1 MAEFFK
7 KYFSKNFFCDILFI
21 FVLSLVLT
29 FASFLFIDGVL
40 HFSIPFVLLKKPTI
54 LFMNFIPVFILMLIM
69 YFAIGSVGGAFLS
82 VGAMIFIMGVA
93 NQNKLFYRDDNLRIT
108 DIVLL
113 KETLGMVK
121 SGISIKLRWLYLVYP
136 LILIACGRYLLKLDK
151 YRPRAL
157 ARVLGAILM
166 CFVGFYTLTNFMTV
180 RDTYWNNRIGLFHP
194 YIEVERA
201 KDRGMVY
208 TFFYHYRD
216 FFYEKPP
223 VYDETTVMEKLDSY
237 EESMPTDDEKPDI
250 FLILGESFADLEEKG
265 AKVDPSVYRSLRK
278 LQDESISGLIQN
290 YTYGGGTIE
299 AERYIYQGAES
310 FPPYIKNIN
319 TFVWMLKNEGYA
331 TKSMHPFT
339 GKFYNRLN
347 TNQFLGFDE
356 FLHSENFFDEYFV
369 NKEADYFPDRILFP
383 LVLED
388 YRNRNKSKRYFNS
401 VVTMQNHTPYSP
413 EDNGIGDFVD
423 RESFTGTDE
432 EYNIAN
438 NYIYGVKDTAD
449 QLLNFTEELEKEKS
463 PVVVIFYGDH
473 LARLGEEGKVYES
486 MGVDIGFDS
495 PEGWL
500 KHYTTPF
507 IIWANSAAK
516 EKIGDDMVGDIP
528 TMSNYYLFAY
538 ALEKMGYKTPY
549 IQYLSER
556 RKEYPVDASSYISEN
571 GKLTADPS
579 EKTQNDKLFHYMMQ
593 YYRLSHFSYD
603 EVANKK

>member
-1 MAEFFK
+1 
-7 KYFSKNFFCDILFI
+7 
-21 FVLSLVLT
+21 
-29 FASFLFIDGVL
+29 
-40 HFSIPFVLLKKPTI
+40 
-54 LFMNFIPVFILMLIM
+54 
-69 YFAIGSVGGAFLS
+69 
-82 VGAMIFIMGVA
+82 
-93 NQNKLFYRDDNLRIT
+93 
-108 DIVLL
+108 
-113 KETLGMVK
+113 
-121 SGISIKLRWLYLVYP
+121 
-136 LILIACGRYLLKLDK
+136 
-151 YRPRAL
+151 
-157 ARVLGAILM
+157 
-166 CFVGFYTLTNFMTV
+166 
-180 RDTYWNNRIGLFHP
+180 
-194 YIEVERA
+194 
-201 KDRGMVY
+201 
-208 TFFYHYRD
+208 
-216 FFYEKPP
+216 
-223 VYDETTVMEKLDSY
+223 
-237 EESMPTDDEKPDI
+237 
-250 FLILGESFADLEEKG
+250 
-265 AKVDPSVYRSLRK
+265 
-278 LQDESISGLIQN
+278 
-290 YTYGGGTIE
+290 
-299 AERYIYQGAES
+299 
-310 FPPYIKNIN
+310 
-319 TFVWMLKNEGYA
+319 MLKNEGYA

-356 FLHSENFFDEYFV
+356 FLYSENFFDDYFV

-388 YRNRNKSKRYFNS
+388 YRNRDKSKRYFNS

-413 EDNGIGDFVD
+413 EDKGIGDFVD

-473 LARLGEEGKVYES
+473 LARLGEEGKVYEH

-516 EKIGDDMVGDIP
+516 EKIGDDMVGKNP
-528 TMSNYYLFAY
+528 TMSNYYLFSY

-579 EKTQNDKLFHYMMQ
+579 EKAKNDKLFHYMMQ

>member
-7 KYFSKNFFCDILFI
+7 KYFSENFFCDILFI

-29 FASFLFIDGVL
+29 FASFLFIDGVV

-69 YFAIGSVGGAFLS
+69 YFAIGSVGWAFLS

-93 NQNKLFYRDDNLRIT
+93 NQNKLFYCDDNLRIT

-136 LILIACGRYLLKLDK
+136 LILIACGRYFLKLDK

-166 CFVGFYTLTNFMTV
+166 CFVG
-180 RDTYWNNRIGLFHP
+180 
-194 YIEVERA
+194 
-201 KDRGMVY
+201 
-208 TFFYHYRD
+208 
-216 FFYEKPP
+216 
-223 VYDETTVMEKLDSY
+223 
-237 EESMPTDDEKPDI
+237 
-250 FLILGESFADLEEKG
+250 
-265 AKVDPSVYRSLRK
+265 
-278 LQDESISGLIQN
+278 
-290 YTYGGGTIE
+290 
-299 AERYIYQGAES
+299 
-310 FPPYIKNIN
+310 
-319 TFVWMLKNEGYA
+319 
-331 TKSMHPFT
+331 
-339 GKFYNRLN
+339 
-347 TNQFLGFDE
+347 
-356 FLHSENFFDEYFV
+356 
-369 NKEADYFPDRILFP
+369 
-383 LVLED
+383 
-388 YRNRNKSKRYFNS
+388 
-401 VVTMQNHTPYSP
+401 P
-413 EDNGIGDFVD
+413 EDKGISDYLD
-423 RESFTGTDE
+423 RKSFTGTDE

-449 QLLNFTEELEKEKS
+449 QLLKFTEELEKEKS

-516 EKIGDDMVGDIP
+516 EKIGDDMVGEIP
-528 TMSNYYLFAY
+528 TMSNYYLFSY

-571 GKLTADPS
+571 GKLTADLS
-579 EKTQNDKLFHYMMQ
+579 EKTKKDKLFHYMMQ